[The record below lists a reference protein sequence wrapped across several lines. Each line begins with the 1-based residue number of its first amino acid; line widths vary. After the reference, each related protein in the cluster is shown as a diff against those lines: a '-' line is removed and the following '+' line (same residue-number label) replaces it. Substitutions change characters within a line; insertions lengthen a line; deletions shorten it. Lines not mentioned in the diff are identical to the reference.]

1 MPQVAADAVQTTA
14 PPHVP
19 APPHFDSAYDSV
31 RADHSIQFDFPAQ
44 FPKPSVM
51 SQWLI
56 DFIRAIDS
64 FFKWGKPVWPWL
76 FWGFVALCVLALIV
90 ALVPSLRRYAVAT
103 WRRIRR
109 KRETKAEDA
118 PEQWR
123 PEAHKARALLDE
135 ADALAAAGQYDE
147 AVHLVLFRSIE
158 DIDAW
163 RGGLV
168 RPSLT
173 SRDIARADALP
184 DSARPVFSRIVAA
197 VERSLFGGRA
207 LGRDDWVSARED
219 YARFALKPAR

>member
-1 MPQVAADAVQTTA
+1 MSQVAADAGQASA
-14 PPHVP
+14 PAHVP
-19 APPHFDSAYDSV
+19 PVPAHFDSAYDSV
-31 RADHSIQFDFPAQ
+31 RADQSVQFDFPQ
-44 FPKPSVM
+44 QLPKPPET

-56 DFIRAIDS
+56 DL
-64 FFKWGKPVWPWL
+64 FKTIARLYEAGKPVWPWL
-76 FWGFVALCVLALIV
+76 FWGFVALGVLALIV
-90 ALVPSLRRYAVAT
+90 ALVPSLRRSALAL
-103 WRRIRR
+103 WRRVRR
-109 KRETKAEDA
+109 KAEAEDE
-118 PEQWR
+118 PEAWR
-123 PEAHKARALLDE
+123 PEEHHARALLEE

-158 DIDAW
+158 DIEAW

-207 LGRDDWVSARED
+207 LGRDDWIAARAD
-219 YARFALKPAR
+219 YAKFALGTTR